1 MYFLVLLIMLIPL
14 GLEKEYKII
23 TYIKIFISSLICFY
37 YMNSMN
43 DTYMTLLLSLLSF
56 MVIIY
61 LVYKLVKEELTSK
74 NDTSLY
80 NLAHEVKNPLAVC
93 KGYLDMIDINNKEKL
108 EKYLPIIKKEMNR
121 SLSIMNDF
129 LCIKKITLNKELMD
143 FSLLLDDVVET
154 LDLSFRESN
163 VKINSPKV
171 DNELIIDGDY
181 DKLKQVLINII
192 KNSYE
197 ADAKNIDINIK
208 KNSSYLKVIIKDD
221 GKGITKND
229 LKRIGE
235 LFYTTKLAGTGI
247 GVGLSKRILE
257 MHDGNLSYD
266 SLINKGTTATI
277 ILPLKYVF

>member
-14 GLEKEYKII
+14 GWEKEYKII

-43 DTYMTLLLSLLSF
+43 DTYITLLLSLLSF

-74 NDTSLY
+74 SDTSMY

-93 KGYLDMIDINNKEKL
+93 KGYLDMIDINDKEKL

-154 LDLSFRESN
+154 LNLSYKESN
-163 VKINSPKV
+163 VRINSPKV

-181 DKLKQVLINII
+181 DKLKQVLVNII

-229 LKRIGE
+229 LKKIGE

-257 MHDGNLSYD
+257 LHDGNLSYD
-266 SLINKGTTATI
+266 SLVNKGTTATI